1 MPTAP
6 LILVVEDDYEIR
18 ILIAQFLEGKGYR
31 LALANERSVGAE
43 IMRATRPV
51 LLIADVRLRG
61 GNGDDLAKLAHTM
74 DIPVLLVSGEPVAIR
89 DHRGGT
95 IPFLR
100 KPFRLAE
107 LERQVEALIGKYGGQ
122 PVRPQSA

>member
-6 LILVVEDDYEIR
+6 LILVVEDDYDVR
-18 ILIAQFLEGKGYR
+18 ILIAKFLEGLGYR

-61 GNGDDLAKLAHTM
+61 GNGDDLAKLAHSLN
-74 DIPVLLVSGEPVAIR
+74 IPVLLISGEPVAMSKY
-89 DHRGGT
+89 GSGN
-95 IPFLR
+95 IPFLY

-107 LERQVEALIGKYGGQ
+107 LARTVEAIIGKYEA
-122 PVRPQSA
+122 RSRS

>member
-6 LILVVEDDYEIR
+6 LILVVEDDRDIR
-18 ILIAQFLEGKGYR
+18 VLIAGFLETRGYR

-43 IMRATRPV
+43 IMEATRPV

-61 GNGDDLAKLAHTM
+61 GNGDDLAKLADTM
-74 DIPVLLVSGEPVAIR
+74 NIPVLLISGEPVAIR
-89 DHRGGT
+89 DHQGRD
-95 IPFLR
+95 IPFLH

-107 LERQVEALIGKYGGQ
+107 LERHVEALIGKYEG
-122 PVRPQSA
+122 RR

>member
-6 LILVVEDDYEIR
+6 LIVVVEDDREVR
-18 ILIAQFLEGKGYR
+18 VLIAECLEQKGYR
-31 LALANERSVGAE
+31 LALANERSVGAQ
-43 IMRATRPV
+43 MLQATQPV

-61 GNGDDLAKLAHTM
+61 DNGDDLAKLAQSFS
-74 DIPVLLVSGEPVAIR
+74 IPVLLISGEPSAIL

-95 IPFLR
+95 IPFLH

-107 LERQVEALIGKYGGQ
+107 LERAVEAIIGKYEAS
-122 PVRPQSA
+122 R

>member
-6 LILVVEDDYEIR
+6 LILVVEDDRDIR
-18 ILIAQFLEGKGYR
+18 VLIGEFLEGRGYR

-43 IMRATRPV
+43 ILEATRPV

-61 GNGDDLAKLAHTM
+61 GNGSDLAKLAHSM
-74 DIPVLLVSGEPVAIR
+74 NVPVLLISGEPVAIR
-89 DHRGGT
+89 KHEAGN
-95 IPFLR
+95 IPFLH

-107 LERQVEALIGKYGGQ
+107 LEREVEAIIGKREA
-122 PVRPQSA
+122 RPQA